1 MKIKKYEIEG
11 LLSFTPRIFKDDRGV
26 FFESFNQNVFTEIVG
41 SKIEFVQD
49 NQSLSSKNVL
59 RGLHMQAPPFAQ
71 GKLVRVTKGSVLDVA
86 VDLRKSSA
94 TYGKSE
100 SILLSEE
107 NNTQFWVPPGFAHG
121 FLVLEDET
129 IFNYK
134 CTAFYNKESE
144 RSIMGDDKD
153 LNIDWGIEEPL
164 LSEKDLIAETFNDFN
179 TPFK

>member
-1 MKIKKYEIEG
+1 
-11 LLSFTPRIFKDDRGV
+11 
-26 FFESFNQNVFTEIVG
+26 
-41 SKIEFVQD
+41 
-49 NQSLSSKNVL
+49 
-59 RGLHMQAPPFAQ
+59 MQAPPFAQ

-86 VDLRKSSA
+86 LDLRKSSS
-94 TYGKSE
+94 TYGKYE

-134 CTAFYNKESE
+134 CTAFYNKDSE
-144 RSIMGDDKD
+144 RSILWDDKD
-153 LNIDWGIEEPL
+153 LNIDWGIKQPL
-164 LSEKDLIAETFNDFN
+164 LSEKDLIAETFNHFN